1 MTEETAGVDLVVEQ
15 LRIADG
21 LPLSFTD
28 TPAPRGHSIE
38 FRINSED
45 PGRGYLPTPGRITRF
60 DAPSGP
66 GVRLDTGVAAGS
78 AVPGSFDSR
87 LAKLIVSGATRQ
99 QALARA
105 RRALAEFHI
114 EGVASV
120 LPFHRAVVQ
129 DPAFAGEQ
137 GLAVHTRWIETGMD
151 TQFDAA
157 PRPEGQ
163 DGAPLV
169 RTFVEIDGRRVCL
182 GLPAGL
188 GLAPAGAGATPA
200 AAPAEPAG
208 APGDVPAPI
217 TGSLV
222 AWHRQTGD
230 AVQAGEVIGV
240 MEAMKMETAL
250 HAPQAGT
257 LQCLAAPGEL
267 LAAGQV
273 VARVQ

>member
-1 MTEETAGVDLVVEQ
+1 VVEQ

-21 LPLSFTD
+21 HPLSFTEA
-28 TPAPRGHSIE
+28 PPPRGHSIE
-38 FRINSED
+38 FRINAED

-60 DAPSGP
+60 DAPGGP
-66 GVRLDTGVAAGS
+66 GVRVDTGVAAGS
-78 AVPGSFDSR
+78 TVPGSFDS
-87 LAKLIVSGATRQ
+87 LMAKLVVTGATRQ

-105 RRALAEFHI
+105 RRALREFEI

-120 LPFHRAVVQ
+120 LPFHRAVVE
-129 DPAFAGEQ
+129 DAAFTGEQ
-137 GLAVHTRWIETGMD
+137 GFAVHTRWIETEMAAR
-151 TQFDAA
+151 FDAA
-157 PRPEGQ
+157 ARPEAESA
-163 DGAPLV
+163 APLL
-169 RTFVEIDGRRVCL
+169 RTFVEIDGKRVRL

-188 GLAPAGAGATPA
+188 ALPQSAGASASTPA
-200 AAPAEPAG
+200 AAPAS
-208 APGDVPAPI
+208 APGDVPAPL

-230 AVQAGEVIGV
+230 RVEAGEVIGV

-257 LQCLAAPGEL
+257 LRCLAAAGEV

-273 VARVQ
+273 VARVTP